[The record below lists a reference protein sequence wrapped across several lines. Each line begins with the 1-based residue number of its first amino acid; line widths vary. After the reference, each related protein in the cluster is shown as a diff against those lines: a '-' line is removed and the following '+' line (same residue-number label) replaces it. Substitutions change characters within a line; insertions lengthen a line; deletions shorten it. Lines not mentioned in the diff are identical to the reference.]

1 LGCPLEDVIRLF
13 RKQLFSAFY
22 DWVEAN
28 KEVIGEKW
36 YKQLSEKG
44 KEAEDECDTAIK
56 VMGDALW
63 IFNMAANCGVLAGL
77 GPDKVNIH
85 EIRDGLDEQSTKRLL
100 LMIQA
105 CMNLQYLP
113 KEIATQPIPIISGR
127 HFSLKLY
134 TQQH

>member
-1 LGCPLEDVIRLF
+1 LEDVIRLF

-22 DWVEAN
+22 DWVETN

-63 IFNMAANCGVLAGL
+63 IFNMAANCGVSAGL
-77 GPDKVNIH
+77 GPDKVNIQ
-85 EIRDGLDEQSTKRLL
+85 EIREGLDEQSTKRLL
-100 LMIQA
+100 LVISS
-105 CMNLQYLP
+105 CMNLQHLP
-113 KEIATQPIPIISGR
+113 RQFADQPISIISAKR
-127 HFSLKLY
+127 FSLKEFIKQ
-134 TQQH
+134 T